1 MSFDAVIIG
10 GSYAGM
16 SAGLQLARARRK
28 ILLIDAGQA
37 RNRFASHSHGFL
49 THDGAP
55 PVEIAAEARSQLME
69 YPTVEWRTGR
79 VEAITGEADDFLVAL
94 ADGSTYQARRIILA
108 AGVTDELPNLT
119 GLADQ
124 WGKHVF
130 HCPYCH
136 GYELGKEGIGVLA
149 SSELAMH
156 QGLMLPDWGTTTLFL
171 NDAFD
176 PNAEQ
181 LAQLKARGT
190 QVEYGAA
197 SHLNEQTKGI
207 ELVMQDGRVFPLSGL
222 FVAPRIHLDPLVAQL
237 GCELEESPMGKVVK
251 TDEMQASSI
260 PGIFACGDVARAA
273 GSVTFAVADGAMAG
287 GSTHRT
293 LMFRCEVRG

>member
-16 SAGLQLARARRK
+16 AAGLQLARARRK
-28 ILLIDAGQA
+28 ILLVDAGQP

-49 THDGAP
+49 TQDGASP
-55 PVEIAAEARSQLME
+55 AEIAAEARSQLME
-69 YPTVEWRTGR
+69 YPTVEWRMGQ
-79 VEAITGEADDFLVAL
+79 VEAIAGQADNFSVAL

-108 AGVTDELPNLT
+108 AGVTDELPVLP
-119 GLADQ
+119 GLAEL

-156 QGLMLPDWGTTTLFL
+156 HGLMLPDWGATTLFL
-171 NDAFD
+171 NDAFE

-197 SHLNEQTKGI
+197 ARLSAQAEGV
-207 ELVMQDGRVFPLSGL
+207 ELVMQDDRVFLLVGL
-222 FVAPRIHLDPLVAQL
+222 FVAPRIHLGPLVAQL
-237 GCELEESPMGKVVK
+237 GCELEESPMGNIVK
-251 TDEMQASSI
+251 TDAMQATSI
-260 PGIFACGDVARAA
+260 PGVFACGDVARAA

-287 GSTHRT
+287 LSTHRT
-293 LMFRCEVRG
+293 LMLGI

>member
-16 SAGLQLARARRK
+16 AAGLQLARARRK
-28 ILLIDAGQA
+28 IVLVDAGQP
-37 RNRFASHSHGFL
+37 RNRFADHSHGFL
-49 THDGAP
+49 THDGTP
-55 PVEIAAEARSQLME
+55 PAEIAAEARSQLME
-69 YPTVEWRTGR
+69 YPTVEWRTGQ
-79 VEAITGEADDFLVAL
+79 VKAITGEADNFSVVL
-94 ADGSTYQARRIILA
+94 ADGNTYQARRIILA
-108 AGVTDELPNLT
+108 AGVTDDLPSLPGLTEL
-119 GLADQ
+119 

-156 QGLMLPDWGTTTLFL
+156 HGLMLPDWGETTLFL
-171 NDAFD
+171 NSAFE
-176 PNAEQ
+176 PSAEQ

-197 SHLNEQTKGI
+197 ARLNVQTEGV
-207 ELVMQDGRVFPLSGL
+207 ELVMQDGRVFPLRGV
-222 FVAPRIHLDPLVAQL
+222 FVAPRIRLSPLVAQL
-237 GCELEESPMGKVVK
+237 GCELEESPMGNIVK
-251 TDEMQASSI
+251 TDQMQATSM
-260 PGIFACGDVARAA
+260 PGVFACGDVARAA

-287 GSTHRT
+287 LSTHRT
-293 LMFRCEVRG
+293 LLFGC

>member
-16 SAGLQLARARRK
+16 AAGLHLARARRK
-28 ILLIDAGQA
+28 ILLVDADQP

-49 THDGAP
+49 TQDGAP

-79 VEAITGEADDFLVAL
+79 VEAVTGEADNFLVAL
-94 ADGSTYQARRIILA
+94 ADGSSYQARRIILA
-108 AGVTDELPNLT
+108 AGVADELPGLP
-119 GLADQ
+119 GLAEL

-149 SSELAMH
+149 TLELAMH
-156 QGLMLPDWGTTTLFL
+156 HGLMLPDWGATTLFL
-171 NDAFD
+171 NDAFEPSAD
-176 PNAEQ
+176 Q

-190 QVEYGAA
+190 RVEYGAA
-197 SHLNEQTKGI
+197 ERLNEQANGV
-207 ELVMQDGRVFPLSGL
+207 ELVMQDGRVFPLVGL
-222 FVAPRIHLDPLVAQL
+222 FVAPRIHLSHWQHSWAASLKSLPWGVSSKQMQCRLLQFLACSPAVMWPAPPGRSPLPW
-237 GCELEESPMGKVVK
+237 PM
-251 TDEMQASSI
+251 APW
-260 PGIFACGDVARAA
+260 PGFLHTGR
-273 GSVTFAVADGAMAG
+273 
-287 GSTHRT
+287 
-293 LMFRCEVRG
+293 

>member
-16 SAGLQLARARRK
+16 AAGLQLARARRR
-28 ILLIDAGQA
+28 ILLVDAGQP

-49 THDGAP
+49 TQDGTP
-55 PVEIAAEARSQLME
+55 PAEIAAEARGQLME
-69 YPTVEWRTGR
+69 YPTVEWRTGQ
-79 VEAITGEADDFLVAL
+79 VEAVTGAVDNFLVEL

-108 AGVTDELPNLT
+108 AGVTDKLPDLPGLT
-119 GLADQ
+119 EQ

-149 SSELAMH
+149 TSELAMH
-156 QGLMLPDWGTTTLFL
+156 HGLMLPDWGATTLFL
-171 NDAFD
+171 NDAFE

-197 SHLNEQTKGI
+197 ARLNVQADGV
-207 ELVMQDGRVFPLSGL
+207 ELMMQDGRVFPLAGL
-222 FVAPRIHLDPLVAQL
+222 FVAPRIQLSPLVAQL
-237 GCELEESPMGKVVK
+237 GCELEESPVGSIVK
-251 TDEMQASSI
+251 TDTLQATSI
-260 PGIFACGDVARAA
+260 PGVFACGDVARAV
-273 GSVTFAVADGAMAG
+273 GTVSFAVADGAMAG
-287 GSTHRT
+287 LSAHRT
-293 LMFRCEVRG
+293 QMFGC

>member
-16 SAGLQLARARRK
+16 AAGLHLARARRK
-28 ILLIDAGQA
+28 ILLVDADQP

-49 THDGAP
+49 TQDGAP

-79 VEAITGEADDFLVAL
+79 VEAVTGEADNFLVAL
-94 ADGSTYQARRIILA
+94 ADGSSYQARRIILA
-108 AGVTDELPNLT
+108 AGVADELPGLP
-119 GLADQ
+119 GLAEL

-149 SSELAMH
+149 TLELAMH
-156 QGLMLPDWGTTTLFL
+156 HGLMLPDWGATTLFL
-171 NDAFD
+171 NDAFEPSAD
-176 PNAEQ
+176 Q

-190 QVEYGAA
+190 RVEYGAA
-197 SHLNEQTKGI
+197 ERLNEQANGV
-207 ELVMQDGRVFPLSGL
+207 ELVMQDGRVFPLVGL
-222 FVAPRIHLDPLVAQL
+222 FVAPRIHLSPLAAQL
-237 GCELEESPMGKVVK
+237 GCELEESPMGSIVK
-251 TDEMQASSI
+251 TDAMQATSI
-260 PGIFACGDVARAA
+260 PGVFACGDVARAA

-287 GSTHRT
+287 LSTHRS
-293 LMFRCEVRG
+293 LMFGI

>member
-16 SAGLQLARARRK
+16 AAGLQLARARRR
-28 ILLIDAGQA
+28 ILLVDAGQP

-49 THDGAP
+49 TQDGTP
-55 PVEIAAEARSQLME
+55 PAEIAAEARGQLME
-69 YPTVEWRTGR
+69 YPTVEWRTGQ
-79 VEAITGEADDFLVAL
+79 VEAVTGAVDNFLVEL

-108 AGVTDELPNLT
+108 AGVTDKLPDLPGLT
-119 GLADQ
+119 EQ

-149 SSELAMH
+149 TSELAMH
-156 QGLMLPDWGTTTLFL
+156 HGLMLPDWGATTLFL
-171 NDAFD
+171 NDAFE

-197 SHLNEQTKGI
+197 ARLNVQADGV
-207 ELVMQDGRVFPLSGL
+207 ELMIQGGRVFPLAGL
-222 FVAPRIHLDPLVAQL
+222 FVAPRIQLSPLVAQL
-237 GCELEESPMGKVVK
+237 GCELEESPVGSIVK
-251 TDEMQASSI
+251 TDTLQATSI
-260 PGIFACGDVARAA
+260 PGVFACGDVARAV
-273 GSVTFAVADGAMAG
+273 GTVSFAVADGAMAG
-287 GSTHRT
+287 LSAHRT
-293 LMFRCEVRG
+293 LMFGC

>member
-16 SAGLQLARARRK
+16 AAGLQLARARRRV
-28 ILLIDAGQA
+28 LLVDAGQP

-49 THDGAP
+49 TQDGAP
-55 PVEIAAEARSQLME
+55 PAEIAAEARSQLME

-79 VEAITGEADDFLVAL
+79 VEAVTRAADNFLVAL

-108 AGVTDELPNLT
+108 AGVTDELPGLP
-119 GLADQ
+119 GLAEL
-124 WGKHVF
+124 WRKCVF

-149 SSELAMH
+149 TSELAMH
-156 QGLMLPDWGTTTLFL
+156 HGLMLPDWGATTLFV
-171 NDAFD
+171 NDAFE
-176 PNAEQ
+176 PSVEQ

-190 QVEYGAA
+190 HIEYGAA
-197 SHLNEQTKGI
+197 ERLVPQTEVGV
-207 ELVMQDGRVFPLSGL
+207 ELVMQDGRVFPLVGL
-222 FVAPRIHLDPLVAQL
+222 FVAPLIHLSPLAAQL
-237 GCELEESPMGKVVK
+237 GCELEESPMGSIVK
-251 TDEMQASSI
+251 TDAMQATTI
-260 PGIFACGDVARAA
+260 PGVFACGDVARAA

-287 GSTHRT
+287 LSTHRS
-293 LMFRCEVRG
+293 LMFGC

>member
-16 SAGLQLARARRK
+16 AAGLQLARARRK
-28 ILLIDAGQA
+28 ILLIDAGQP

-49 THDGAP
+49 TQDGAP
-55 PVEIAAEARSQLME
+55 PAEIAAEARSQLME

-79 VEAITGEADDFLVAL
+79 VEAVTGTADNFLVAL

-108 AGVTDELPNLT
+108 AGVTDELPGLP
-119 GLADQ
+119 GLAEL
-124 WGKHVF
+124 WGKRVF

-149 SSELAMH
+149 TSELAMH
-156 QGLMLPDWGTTTLFL
+156 HGLMLPDWGATTLFV

-176 PNAEQ
+176 PSAEQ

-190 QVEYGAA
+190 HIEYGAA
-197 SHLNEQTKGI
+197 ARLVSQAEVGV
-207 ELVMQDGRVFPLSGL
+207 ELVMQDGRVFPLMGL
-222 FVAPRIHLDPLVAQL
+222 FVAPRIHLTPLIAQV
-237 GCELEESPMGKVVK
+237 GCELEESLMGSIVK
-251 TDEMQASSI
+251 TDAMQATSI
-260 PGIFACGDVARAA
+260 PGVFACGDVARAA

-287 GSTHRT
+287 LSTHRS
-293 LMFRCEVRG
+293 LMFGY

>member
-16 SAGLQLARARRK
+16 AAGLQLVRARRK
-28 ILLIDAGQA
+28 ILLIDAGQP

-49 THDGAP
+49 TQDGAP
-55 PVEIAAEARSQLME
+55 PAEIAAEARSQLME

-79 VEAITGEADDFLVAL
+79 VEVVTGTADNFLVAL

-108 AGVTDELPNLT
+108 AGVTDELPGLP
-119 GLADQ
+119 GLAEL
-124 WGKHVF
+124 WGKRVF

-149 SSELAMH
+149 TSELAMH
-156 QGLMLPDWGTTTLFL
+156 HGLMLPDWGATTLFL
-171 NDAFD
+171 NDAFE

-197 SHLNEQTKGI
+197 ARISAQAEGV
-207 ELVMQDGRVFPLSGL
+207 ELVMQDDRVFPLEGL
-222 FVAPRIHLDPLVAQL
+222 FVAPRIHISPLAAQL
-237 GCELEESPMGKVVK
+237 GCELEESPMGNIVK
-251 TDEMQASSI
+251 TDAMQATSI
-260 PGIFACGDVARAA
+260 PGVFACGDLARGA
-273 GSVTFAVADGAMAG
+273 GSVTFAVADGATAG
-287 GSTHRT
+287 LSTHRT
-293 LMFRCEVRG
+293 LMSGI

>member
-16 SAGLQLARARRK
+16 AAGLQLARARRK
-28 ILLIDAGQA
+28 ILLIDAGQP

-49 THDGAP
+49 TQDGAP
-55 PVEIAAEARSQLME
+55 PAEIAAEARSQLME

-79 VEAITGEADDFLVAL
+79 VETVTGEPDNFLVAL
-94 ADGSTYQARRIILA
+94 ADGSSYQARRIILA
-108 AGVTDELPNLT
+108 AGVTDELPGLP
-119 GLADQ
+119 GLAEL
-124 WGKHVF
+124 WGKRVF

-149 SSELAMH
+149 TSELAMH
-156 QGLMLPDWGTTTLFL
+156 HGLMLPDWGATTLFL
-171 NDAFD
+171 NDAFE

-190 QVEYGAA
+190 HIEYGAA
-197 SHLNEQTKGI
+197 ARLDSQTEVGV
-207 ELVMQDGRVFPLSGL
+207 ELVMQDGRVFPLVGL
-222 FVAPRIHLDPLVAQL
+222 FVAPRIHLSPLAAQL
-237 GCELEESPMGKVVK
+237 GCELEESPMGSIVK
-251 TDEMQASSI
+251 TDAMQATSI
-260 PGIFACGDVARAA
+260 PGVFACGDVARAA

-287 GSTHRT
+287 LSTHRS
-293 LMFRCEVRG
+293 LMFGC